1 MYSTVMEL
9 SQRKITKI
17 YRALVHGIVD
27 EDKVTLRPNSYL
39 LFLSWSVIFLIVSFE
54 VLWCLFLSLSRIVN
68 DVLG

>member
-1 MYSTVMEL
+1 MYSAVMEL

>member
-39 LFLSWSVIFLIVSFE
+39 LFLSWSIIFLIVSFE

>member
-1 MYSTVMEL
+1 MYSAVMEL

-39 LFLSWSVIFLIVSFE
+39 LFLSWSIIFLIVSFE

>member
-9 SQRKITKI
+9 SQRKILKI

-39 LFLSWSVIFLIVSFE
+39 LFLSWSIIFLIVSFE

>member
-39 LFLSWSVIFLIVSFE
+39 LFLSWSIIFLIVSLRYYDAFFYP
-54 VLWCLFLSLSRIVN
+54 LADS
-68 DVLG
+68 